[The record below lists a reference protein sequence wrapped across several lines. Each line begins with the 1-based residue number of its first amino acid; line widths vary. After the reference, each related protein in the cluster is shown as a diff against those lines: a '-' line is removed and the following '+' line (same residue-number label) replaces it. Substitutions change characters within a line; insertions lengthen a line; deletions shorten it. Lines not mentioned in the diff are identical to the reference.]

1 MFRKLLVALAFTFVP
16 AVAMAQQHQHQDT
29 AAKKHGHMMKMEHKG
44 EHKDFAQ
51 QLIDKRADL
60 NLTDAQVAKLRELSV
75 KMVEHHKAAAKGAN
89 MDADA
94 EGTMH
99 VELLKIF
106 NEEQLKQVRPLMH
119 AHMMSMKCM
128 DDDKQCKM
136 EKMSK
141 HKVTK
146 E

>member
-16 AVAMAQQHQHQDT
+16 AVAMAQEHQHHDS
-29 AAKKHGHMMKMEHKG
+29 AAKKHDHMKMEHKG
-44 EHKDFAQ
+44 EHKDFAL

-60 NLTDAQVAKLRELSV
+60 NLADAQVAKLRELSA
-75 KMVEHHKAAAKGAN
+75 KMVEHHKAMATGAK

-94 EGTMH
+94 EGTLH

-106 NEEQLKQVRPLMH
+106 NEEQLKQVRPLMR
-119 AHMMSMKCM
+119 AHMDAMKCM
-128 DDDKQCKM
+128 DENKQCKM
-136 EKMSK
+136 EKMK
-141 HKVTK
+141 K